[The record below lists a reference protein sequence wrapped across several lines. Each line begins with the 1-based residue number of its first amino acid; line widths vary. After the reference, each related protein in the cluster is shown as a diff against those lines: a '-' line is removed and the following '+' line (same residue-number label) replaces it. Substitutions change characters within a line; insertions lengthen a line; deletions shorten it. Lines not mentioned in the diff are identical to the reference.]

1 MLKQFHYRMSIIL
14 NGTHFLFFSNCAK
27 FSMFLLKKKQVCR
40 NRATFNNSDADVELS
55 VNISNKIHLQ

>member
-27 FSMFLLKKKQVCR
+27 FSMFLLQK
-40 NRATFNNSDADVELS
+40 NRYAEIGLLS
-55 VNISNKIHLQ
+55 ITVMLM